1 MSEVVFVF
9 DCLIE
14 TSHVGE
20 ESNLF
25 TSTVNN
31 LHRVYELSE
40 ETGSAASV
48 LQ

>member
-14 TSHVGE
+14 TRHVGE
-20 ESNLF
+20 ENNLF
-25 TSTVNN
+25 TSTVKN
-31 LHRVYELSE
+31 LHCVYELIE